1 MPILQI
7 ENLSWPAVEALD
19 RECTL
24 LLQPVS
30 PIEEHGPHLPL
41 GVDIWGAEYFA
52 REIVNRYAV
61 ERPHWN
67 VAVLPSLVL
76 GSNAFTAPGSVS
88 VRQTAMRDVIYDI
101 GASWARHGFRYL
113 FLASGHGAAGHLV
126 ALEEG
131 AHDERL
137 GRELTE
143 TERVMLK
150 GDTHGGLLETSFMLK
165 LRPDLVS
172 GEYTNLAPY
181 DPSMFTRLQTD
192 YATRDGGAGYV
203 GYPAAATAAFGEAAL
218 AAFVEIAY
226 ERMIEAMADPEPEE
240 LSLLTR
246 MPFLRPG
253 WKRTAR
259 TTAMMGGVALV
270 AFLLGRRFG
279 RAQEDAD
286 DTIDQ

>member
-131 AHDERL
+131 AHDVERRYGMKMVSLSSTLIPEVLNGGLWHRVEQRL
-137 GRELTE
+137 GRPLSTEELA
-143 TERVMLK
+143 MLK
-150 GDTHGGLLETSFMLK
+150 GDT
-165 LRPDLVS
+165 
-172 GEYTNLAPY
+172 
-181 DPSMFTRLQTD
+181 
-192 YATRDGGAGYV
+192 
-203 GYPAAATAAFGEAAL
+203 
-218 AAFVEIAY
+218 
-226 ERMIEAMADPEPEE
+226 
-240 LSLLTR
+240 
-246 MPFLRPG
+246 
-253 WKRTAR
+253 
-259 TTAMMGGVALV
+259 
-270 AFLLGRRFG
+270 
-279 RAQEDAD
+279 
-286 DTIDQ
+286 